1 MGLGVI
7 RLMRSSVLALLTGEL
22 LNKMAWWEPNYFID
36 VYPNL
41 VCPVAWELKNLPA
54 MQETQVRSLPQ
65 EDPLE
70 KEMASHSSILASRIT
85 RTGDSGGLPFMGSQ
99 RVRHDWA
106 RNAYPNSCSYKLRG
120 YLFLQ
125 TTFY

>member
-1 MGLGVI
+1 MGIGVI
-7 RLMRSSVLALLTGEL
+7 RLMRSSVLVLLTGEL

-36 VYPNL
+36 VYTDL
-41 VCPVAWELKNLPA
+41 VCLVARELKNLPV
-54 MQETQVRSLPQ
+54 MQETQVWSLPQ

-85 RTGDSGGLPFMGSQ
+85 RTEDSGGLRFMGSQ

-120 YLFLQ
+120 SLFLQ